1 MTPRRRKE
9 HVGAEAG
16 RTSYVGMYAPEILRR
31 KLRVLLLEEGK
42 PMRQQLQEW
51 ITEYLNAPPRTYP
64 TGIRLRGFTKDAVQV
79 GVPLPEDL
87 ARKFRAKLIME
98 GLTASEWVTRRIAE
112 KLGEPLEKILPEAL
126 PKEREG
132 AN

>member
-1 MTPRRRKE
+1 MSPRRRKE
-9 HVGAEAG
+9 HPGGEEG
-16 RTSYVGMYAPEILRR
+16 QTSYVGMYAPEILRR
-31 KLRVLLLEEGK
+31 KLRVLLLQEGK

-51 ITEYLNAPPRTYP
+51 ITEYLNTPPRTQP

-87 ARKFRAKLIME
+87 ARRFRAKLIME

-112 KLGEPLEKILPEAL
+112 RLGEPLEKILSETRL
-126 PKEREG
+126 KER
-132 AN
+132 